1 MNQVKTADPSADV
14 TAMSPTQATAAPA
27 GSTKAPNRGV
37 VGKKGRSA
45 ELDALLRRMVELG
58 ASDLHITVGTPP
70 IVRLNGDLV
79 RLDGQSPL
87 QAFEVQDM
95 LESIMRDRDRVWF
108 EEHLAVDLAYS
119 ISGVAR
125 FRVNCFKRLF
135 GWGAAFRFIPEKIR
149 PLADLG
155 VPHQVGELG
164 NLPRG
169 LILVTGPTGSGKSST
184 LAAIVDLINRQ
195 RPCHILTIE
204 DPIEYLHEHRTA
216 MVNQREIGE
225 DATSFGDALRSALRQ
240 DPDVILVG
248 ELRDLETISTALTA
262 AETGHLVL
270 ATLHTR
276 SAPESVERIVDVFPA
291 HQQQQVRA
299 QLAGS
304 VQAIVTQQLMRK
316 ADGSGR
322 TVACEIMIATSA
334 VRNLIREG
342 KTHMIPS
349 SMQAGASLGMQTMDQ
364 ALAGLVKRGV
374 INYPEAFEK
383 CNNPI
388 EFQRLA
394 GRS

>member
-1 MNQVKTADPSADV
+1 MNQVKTVAPAADV
-14 TAMSPTQATAAPA
+14 DDMTLATS
-27 GSTKAPNRGV
+27 STKAPTS
-37 VGKKGRSA
+37 GRRTTDPT
-45 ELDALLRRMVELG
+45 LDKLLRRAVELG
-58 ASDLHITVGTPP
+58 ASDLHITVGTQP
-70 IVRLNGDLV
+70 IVRVNGDLV
-79 RLDGQSPL
+79 RLEGYSPL

-95 LESIMRDRDRVWF
+95 LVSIMSPKEKAHF
-108 EEHLAVDLAYS
+108 EEHLAVDLAHS

-135 GWGAAFRFIPEKIR
+135 GWGAAFRYIPEKIR
-149 PLADLG
+149 PLAELG

-164 NLPRG
+164 SLPRG

-184 LAAIVDLINRQ
+184 LAAVVDLINRN

-225 DATSFGDALRSALRQ
+225 DATTFGEALRSALRQ

-248 ELRDLETISTALTA
+248 EMRDLETIATALTA

-276 SAPESVERIVDVFPA
+276 SAPESVERIVDVFPP
-291 HQQQQVRA
+291 HQQTQVRA

-304 VQAIVTQQLMRK
+304 IQAIITQQLLRK
-316 ADGSGR
+316 ADDSGR
-322 TVACEIMIATSA
+322 TVACEIMLANSA

-349 SMQAGASLGMQTMDQ
+349 TMQAGAAQGMQTMDQ

-374 INYPEAFEK
+374 VTYQHAFEK
-383 CNNPI
+383 CNNAI

-394 GRS
+394 GKG